1 VSQPFV
7 TRRRVEF
14 GDTDM
19 AGIAH
24 FSNFFRYMEAAET
37 DFLHTFG
44 LSVTWRDGDRRY
56 GFPRVSVGCD
66 FKRPVRFEDVLE
78 IAVTVEKVGRTSV
91 TYRFDFREGG
101 DDVAVGRITAVY
113 CRTTP
118 DHGIESLEIPDE
130 VRAKLTTGFSTP
142 G

>member
-1 VSQPFV
+1 MSQPFV

-37 DFLHTFG
+37 SFLHTLG

-78 IAVTVEKVGRTSV
+78 IAVTVEEVGRKSV
-91 TYRFDFREGG
+91 RYRFDFSCRGAE
-101 DDVAVGRITAVY
+101 VAVGRITAVY
-113 CRTTP
+113 CRHTP
-118 DHGIESLEIPDE
+118 DRGLESVEIPADL
-130 VRAKLTTGFSTP
+130 RARLG
-142 G
+142 GGAD